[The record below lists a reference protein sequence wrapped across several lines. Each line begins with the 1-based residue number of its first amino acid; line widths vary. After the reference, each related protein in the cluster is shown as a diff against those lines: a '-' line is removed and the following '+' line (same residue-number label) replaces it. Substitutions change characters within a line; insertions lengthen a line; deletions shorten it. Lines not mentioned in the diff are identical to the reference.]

1 MEDEEL
7 CLHFTQTDI
16 KPTANRLL
24 IARALEKSEQA
35 MSITDLETALETIDK
50 STIFRTIT
58 LFRDHHLVHEIDDG
72 SGSLKYALSNNA
84 ADPNPKHQHVHFWCE
99 KCQRTF
105 CLQNME
111 VPMVNLPK
119 GFTVNAINYVMKGIC
134 PKCAR
139 LNNKK

>member
-7 CLHFTQTDI
+7 CLHFTQTEI

-72 SGSLKYALSNNA
+72 SGSLKYALSTNTT
-84 ADPNPKHQHVHFWCE
+84 DQNPKHQHVHFWCE

-139 LNNKK
+139 QIHKQ